1 MRPFPGQWADDS
13 HFVVWACR
21 GGGMIA
27 ESSSA
32 NIAGRWA
39 VRENYLQAI
48 PHPTQRSRPNRSV
61 LVPLWYIQCT
71 TLAR

>member
-1 MRPFPGQWADDS
+1 
-13 HFVVWACR
+13 
-21 GGGMIA
+21 MIA